1 MNNKE
6 ILEKDNCQSVSS
18 DGKEVCI
25 KVVRLRTETFYK
37 ADAMGEGAVHSE
49 SRSSVV
55 EVKNELVQRK
65 FMQLPGEI
73 SIASGAGFNL
83 PQKRSGTFSN
93 GCIDYREVSRGHSS
107 PEKRAGSSCHTI
119 VCSEESGGLSQDEGP
134 NLRCGCRS
142 ISSLI
147 NQTAVSEGN
156 GAPQDRV
163 IMLQHDCS

>member
-6 ILEKDNCQSVSS
+6 ILEKDNCQNARFV
-18 DGKEVCI
+18 GEEVCI
-25 KVVRLRTETFYK
+25 KVVSLRTETLYK
-37 ADAMGEGAVHSE
+37 AGAMGKGADHSE

-55 EVKNELVQRK
+55 QVKSEAMQRK

-73 SIASGAGFNL
+73 SITYGAGFNL
-83 PQKRSGTFSN
+83 PQKHSGVFSN

-107 PEKRAGSSCHTI
+107 SEKRAGSSCHTI

-147 NQTAVSEGN
+147 NQTAVLEEN
-156 GAPQDRV
+156 RAPQFRS
-163 IMLQHDCS
+163 I